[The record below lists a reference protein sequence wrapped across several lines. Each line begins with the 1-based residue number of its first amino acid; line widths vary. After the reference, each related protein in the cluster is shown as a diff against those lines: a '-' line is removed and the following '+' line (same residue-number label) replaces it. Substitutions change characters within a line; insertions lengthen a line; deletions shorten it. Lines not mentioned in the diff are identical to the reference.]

1 MNNFFSV
8 YHKKNTTLGS
18 NVLNKAAI
26 KIQKIVRGRIGRSQV
41 AKLLAKKKKK
51 KTGGKKKKAT

>member
-1 MNNFFSV
+1 M
-8 YHKKNTTLGS
+8 LGIDI
-18 NVLNKAAI
+18 LNKAVI
-26 KIQKIVRGRIGRSQV
+26 RIQKIVRGRIGRSQV